1 MHSTVTG
8 LSPLLKKVCFSC
20 LVVIKKASV
29 AQKANLVRKCLEKIR
44 GALTVPEK
52 DSRRLYDRA

>member
-1 MHSTVTG
+1 M
-8 LSPLLKKVCFSC
+8 
-20 LVVIKKASV
+20 

-52 DSRRLYDRA
+52 ECRRLYDKA